1 MQCCFLGLP
10 FGPQNCLS
18 FSTITCSLCGM
29 AGTEEEPACRLEPI
43 WFMAMKT
50 LDAHGLRA
58 CYRIHV
64 FQESDDGS
72 SHRIYVFPDRNVGPA
87 RLPPHLPNTLPTSYE
102 TSHQKL
108 LVLEMTDALQTYM
121 ITKFTLPRR
130 AEPLHQ
136 IHSRTL

>member
-1 MQCCFLGLP
+1 
-10 FGPQNCLS
+10 
-18 FSTITCSLCGM
+18 M

-121 ITKFTLPRR
+121 ITKFYIPRR

-136 IHSRTL
+136 IHSRNSMIGIG